1 MSQRLDAVEIKVNL
15 TGAPADAAQ
24 TVLGLGGG
32 RGERRQIYFCE
43 DLTGHTGLPLL
54 DAGVILR
61 VRRTPDGDDVT
72 VKLRPCDRARL
83 IQPWIE
89 MRKDGKHTFR
99 VEEDWSGTQRVLAAS
114 LVAARESGRLDG
126 ALAGRRS
133 PRRLFSGR
141 HRRFLAD
148 CAPVPVGYDRLSVL
162 GPVRARKWDTVPWSG
177 FDMAVERWVVADLDF
192 LELSL
197 RVPAESAAA
206 MQEDFTAALRAAGL
220 DGEPVPETKTRL
232 VLQRLAL
239 AHAIAASA

>member
-15 TGAPADAAQ
+15 SGARADAAH
-24 TVLGLGGG
+24 TVLGLRGD
-32 RGERRQIYFCE
+32 GERRQIYFCE

-83 IQPWIE
+83 VPPWTE
-89 MRKDGKHTFR
+89 MHKESKHRFR
-99 VEEDWSGTQRVLAAS
+99 LEEDWSGARQVLAAS
-114 LVAARESGRLDG
+114 LVAPRDSGRLDG
-126 ALAGRRS
+126 ALAGRVS
-133 PRRLFSGR
+133 PRELFSGR

-148 CAPVPVGYDRLSVL
+148 CAAVPVRYDLLSML
-162 GPVRARKWDTVPWSG
+162 GPVQARKWDTVKWAG
-177 FDMAVERWVVADLDF
+177 FDVEAERWVVADLDF

-197 RVPAESAAA
+197 RVPPEDGAVT
-206 MQEDFTAALRAAGL
+206 QEDFATALRAAGL
-220 DGEPVPETKTRL
+220 DGDPAQETKTRL

-239 AHAIAASA
+239 AHAIAATA